1 MVLSTIGLS
10 QPGKIERGARAAG
23 CSNHL
28 HQLHACL
35 PSSPGRTKLLYRWG
49 RRGTCAARGSRAWEG
64 VAGGAGV
71 GALLCRCGYRGEAAG
86 QAGSCGRAFEG
97 CPQPG
102 LAYHFD
108 SNRSHSWLPAG

>member
-49 RRGTCAARGSRAWEG
+49 RRGACSARGSRAWEG
-64 VAGGAGV
+64 VAGGAGMARCCA
-71 GALLCRCGYRGEAAG
+71 GAVTWGRLLD
-86 QAGSCGRAFEG
+86 GSCVRAFDG
-97 CPQPG
+97 WPQPG
-102 LAYHFD
+102 LAYHFN